1 MSTKT
6 GPLGHWEL
14 MVRNASQSRLRAGL
28 LTVLFALP
36 MMATETATSR
46 ADTPRQFGFLST
58 APAARAPHK
67 RQRSVSQYFIE
78 FRSRQALSYGHTFAA
93 FGQLNGRGNIS
104 AYEVAGLHPAGDSP
118 VPWMLGHVFLV
129 PSETGASIG
138 DHDERYITARYRVP
152 LNESQYRKLTAYIK
166 QLQTNSPTW
175 HAVLYNC
182 NAFVADIAK
191 FMGLETPSSTL
202 LYPADFINNLRTLNE
217 GRPPT
222 ALSAG

>member
-1 MSTKT
+1 MK
-6 GPLGHWEL
+6 
-14 MVRNASQSRLRAGL
+14 NASQNRLRAGL
-28 LTVLFALP
+28 LTVLVALP
-36 MMATETATSR
+36 LTAATTTSR
-46 ADTPRQFGFLST
+46 ADTTRQVGFLST
-58 APAARAPHK
+58 APASNAPHK
-67 RQRSVSQYFIE
+67 RRLSVSQYFIE

-93 FGQLNGRGNIS
+93 FGKLNGRGNILE
-104 AYEVAGLHPAGDSP
+104 YEVAGLHPAGDSP

-138 DHDERYITARYRVP
+138 DRDEQYITARYRVP
-152 LNESQYRKLTAYIK
+152 LNESQYRKVTAYIK
-166 QLQTNSPTW
+166 ELQTNSPTW

-217 GRPPT
+217 GRQPT
-222 ALSAG
+222 ALSTG